1 MSNISAV
8 IAQAQSEYKR
18 SRDITRF
25 LDAYRTEEQ
34 FEEEI
39 YGLMLRPDPRADEI
53 NKLLKE
59 ILGED

>member
-1 MSNISAV
+1 MLNISAV

-25 LDAYRTEEQ
+25 LDAYREEEQ